1 VTLVRLANN
10 SPPEQQ
16 MRVANRLFGLVAAT
30 ALIAGAAHAQGAP
43 KLEFGLDAV
52 LAHIKTDGASGGF
65 GLVTPLDVR
74 IGFVRQG
81 LMFETRFR
89 LQAQL
94 QDGDHFYAL
103 APSLNAILPIGA
115 RSGLHNQMGPYV
127 TGGLGLDLLG
137 SSGGDSDSR
146 LSLNV
151 GLGTRIQAGAV
162 ALRPEAFVLIA
173 NEGDVLPGS
182 TMFGV
187 RFGLSFWK

>member
-1 VTLVRLANN
+1 VTLVRVANN

-65 GLVTPLDVR
+65 GLATPLDVR

-89 LQAQL
+89 LNAQL

-115 RSGLHNQMGPYV
+115 RS
-127 TGGLGLDLLG
+127 GLGLDLLG